1 MKDFNKIFTQ
11 MDENYHK
18 IIKFVT
24 PISDSDIELFE
35 SFFAQPVIKPINK
48 FRLNFEDSFEYIRMY
63 FNSGR
68 FSGFKF
74 YDNNSLIIFAIEKKK
89 KLHFKVLKPF
99 GPNSIQKLVEII
111 KVLSYQTKFPVQV
124 VCLNND
130 QLKALKNS
138 SELIL
143 TNIKEFNYYIYDLK
157 TLNDL
162 HGNCWK
168 NVRQKVTAFNS
179 NYPKNKFKIE
189 RLNLDNC
196 RETVHFIGGWRRE
209 LIARREL
216 SYANLEKN
224 KFAAQYFADKNDF
237 DHIWST
243 VYRHRGSVVAF
254 QLLYRLGPTAAGHAI
269 GLADTNIK
277 GLAEAS
283 QVDIWKQVYNCGI
296 RFINDGP
303 SWRPGLERYKKKFN
317 PLLIQKVYECKV
329 KSIDL

>member
-1 MKDFNKIFTQ
+1 MKDFDKIFTK
-11 MDENYHK
+11 MDENYHEL
-18 IIKFVT
+18 ITLIT
-24 PISDSDIELFE
+24 PITDSDIELFKT
-35 SFFAQPVIKPINK
+35 FCKPPVTKPINK

-74 YDNNSLIIFAIEKKK
+74 YDNKNLIIFAIEKKK

-99 GPNSIQKLVEII
+99 GPNSMQKLVDII
-111 KVLSYQTKFPVQV
+111 KVLSSQTKFPVQV

-130 QLKALKNS
+130 QLKALKSS
-138 SELIL
+138 SELTL
-143 TNIKEFNYYIYDLK
+143 ANIKEFNYYIYDLK
-157 TLNDL
+157 ILNDL
-162 HGNCWK
+162 HGNRWK
-168 NVRQKVTAFNS
+168 NVRQKITAFNR
-179 NYPKNKFKIE
+179 NYPKTKLKIE
-189 RLNLDNC
+189 PLNLDNC
-196 RETVHFIGGWRRE
+196 RETVHFIGSWRRE
-209 LIARREL
+209 LLARRGL

-224 KFAAQYFADKNDF
+224 KFAAQYFANKNDF

-243 VYRHRGSVVAF
+243 VYRLRGSVVAF

-277 GLAEAS
+277 GLAEAT

-317 PLLIQKVYECKV
+317 PLLIQKVYQCKV
-329 KSIDL
+329 KTVDL